1 MADTKQVLEGAQDDA
16 VSPLPLQVN
25 FIQLFLLRVSISV
38 LGKVRDTGM
47 NLEDLKKLNLPSSI
61 ACSRFP
67 VSVPNSAP

>member
-16 VSPLPLQVN
+16 VAPLPLQVN
-25 FIQLFLLRVSISV
+25 FTQPFLLRASIWV

-61 ACSRFP
+61 ACSCFP
-67 VSVPNSAP
+67 VSVPN